1 MWGPH
6 SLNDLA
12 GQSAPEVITR
22 RNPCHITHH
31 HQIPNSIKFFK
42 VSTRSTCNYVGQQS
56 NVHIVQKG
64 KGAKIATVIAKM
76 DNFGTRN
83 FEGAKPYTINQ
94 NGANLVIL
102 KIGVKFDR

>member
-1 MWGPH
+1 M
-6 SLNDLA
+6 
-12 GQSAPEVITR
+12 
-22 RNPCHITHH
+22 
-31 HQIPNSIKFFK
+31 
-42 VSTRSTCNYVGQQS
+42 
-56 NVHIVQKG
+56 G

-102 KIGVKFDR
+102 KIGVKFDRYVNWNADMANEVALWDMTWHPNADLSMT

>member
-1 MWGPH
+1 MTPFYYFKLYHPSGLYISLSFIDILMHFH
-6 SLNDLA
+6 SYDSFYDYYKNIFL
-12 GQSAPEVITR
+12 
-22 RNPCHITHH
+22 
-31 HQIPNSIKFFK
+31 
-42 VSTRSTCNYVGQQS
+42 
-56 NVHIVQKG
+56 G

>member
-1 MWGPH
+1 MNILKAYL
-6 SLNDLA
+6 LNYTYLW
-12 GQSAPEVITR
+12 
-22 RNPCHITHH
+22 
-31 HQIPNSIKFFK
+31 
-42 VSTRSTCNYVGQQS
+42 
-56 NVHIVQKG
+56 KG
-64 KGAKIATVIAKM
+64 EGAKIATVIFKM

>member
-1 MWGPH
+1 M
-6 SLNDLA
+6 L
-12 GQSAPEVITR
+12 PEVYR
-22 RNPCHITHH
+22 LPDVRVFRFNM
-31 HQIPNSIKFFK
+31 
-42 VSTRSTCNYVGQQS
+42 
-56 NVHIVQKG
+56 G